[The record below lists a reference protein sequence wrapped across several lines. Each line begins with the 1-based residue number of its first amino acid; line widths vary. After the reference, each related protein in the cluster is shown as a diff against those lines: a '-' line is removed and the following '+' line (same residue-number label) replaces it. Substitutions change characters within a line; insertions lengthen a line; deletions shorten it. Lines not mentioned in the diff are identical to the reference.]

1 MENKIRQN
9 AWVVFDR
16 ESCPKK
22 IYDEYY
28 KDTFE
33 YSTGN
38 LKLFIFLGEVP
49 QAPGHCILADLDSGL
64 IVGLWHTTNLR
75 EATEDEC

>member
-9 AWVVFDR
+9 AFVVFDI

-22 IYDEYY
+22 IYDEFY

-38 LKLFIFLGEVP
+38 LKLFNFLGEVP
-49 QAPGHCILADLDSGL
+49 QAPGHCILVDLDNGS
-64 IVGLWHTTNLR
+64 IVGLYHTDNFR
-75 EATEDEC
+75 EANEDEC